1 MNMDHKPESD
11 SSKHLSRR
19 EMLIRGGQTVGVSAL
34 ALVGGKWLYDS
45 EGDAGLSMGAPE
57 RLKNYFA
64 DIDFPP
70 QLPRISVARGKLEN
84 ADQMLRAAIGE
95 LGGDLGIKRFI
106 KHGDVVLIK
115 PNVGF
120 ERDPRLGATT
130 NPDVLRS
137 LIRLIQEA
145 GAKQVLVADNP
156 IEQPAACFLRSKI
169 QEAAEQEGAKV
180 ILPAAVHFRSIQV
193 RAGLPDAGRHEALGT
208 WPIFWKPLAD
218 ADKVIGIAPVK
229 DHNLCNASMSM
240 KNWYGLLGGRRNQFH
255 QAIHHI
261 VSDLGFM
268 MSPTLVI
275 NDATRVMM
283 RNGPTGGRLEDVKEG
298 NAIVAGV
305 DPIATDAWTCEHL
318 LGRDPTQLTYLQYAH
333 DKFGGQHFEQSK
345 RFGQRDWSS
354 YQREGK
360 IVETLVG

>member
-1 MNMDHKPESD
+1 MSDHPD
-11 SSKHLSRR
+11 STASRRLSRR
-19 EMLIRGGQTVGVSAL
+19 EMLIRGGQTVGATAL
-34 ALVGGKWLYDS
+34 ALVGGKWLYDAK
-45 EGDAGLSMGAPE
+45 GDAGLAFEEPQH
-57 RLKNYFA
+57 LKNYFA
-64 DIDFPP
+64 DIDFPAS
-70 QLPRISVARGKLEN
+70 LPRISVARGKPEN
-84 ADQMLRAAIGE
+84 IEKMLQAAIGE
-95 LGGDLGIKRFI
+95 LGGDQGIGRFI
-106 KHGDVVLIK
+106 KKGDVVLIK

-137 LIRLIQEA
+137 LIRLVRQA
-145 GAKQVLVADNP
+145 GAKKILVADNP
-156 IEQPAACFLRSKI
+156 IEQPAACFSRSKI

-180 ILPAAVHFRSIQV
+180 ILPAAVHFRSVQV

-208 WPIFWKPLAD
+208 WPIFWKPLAE
-218 ADKVIGIAPVK
+218 ANKVIGIAPVK

-275 NDATRVMM
+275 NDGTLVMM

-298 NAIVAGV
+298 NVIVAGV
-305 DPIATDAWTCEHL
+305 DPIATDAWTCEHV
-318 LGRDPTQLTYLQYAH
+318 LGRDPAHLTYLQYAH
-333 DKFGGQHFEQSK
+333 DKFGGQHFEQAN
-345 RFGQRDWSS
+345 RFGQLDWSS
-354 YQREGK
+354 LQREGK
-360 IVETLVG
+360 IAETLVG

>member
-1 MNMDHKPESD
+1 MGDHSD
-11 SSKHLSRR
+11 STPSRQLSRR
-19 EMLIRGGQTVGVSAL
+19 EMLIRGGQTLGASAL
-34 ALVGGKWLYDS
+34 ALVGGKWLYDAK
-45 EGDAGLSMGAPE
+45 GDAGLAFGEPE
-57 RLKNYFA
+57 HLKNYFA
-64 DIDFPP
+64 EIDFPAS
-70 QLPRISVARGKLEN
+70 LPRISVARGKPEN
-84 ADQMLRAAIGE
+84 SERMLQAAIGE
-95 LGGDLGIKRFI
+95 LGGEQGIGRFI
-106 KHGDVVLIK
+106 KKGDVVLIK

-130 NPDVLRS
+130 NPDVLSS
-137 LIRLIQEA
+137 LIRLVKEA
-145 GAKQVLVADNP
+145 GAKKILVADNP
-156 IEQPAACFLRSKI
+156 IEQPAACFSRSRI
-169 QEAAEQEGAKV
+169 QQAAEQEGAKV
-180 ILPAAVHFRSIQV
+180 ILPAAVHFQSVQI

-208 WPIFWKPLAD
+208 WPIFWKPLAE
-218 ADKVIGIAPVK
+218 ANKVIGIAPVK

-261 VSDLGFM
+261 VSNLGFM

-275 NDATRVMM
+275 NDGTRVMM

-298 NAIVAGV
+298 NVIVAGV
-305 DPIATDAWTCEHL
+305 DPIATDAWTCEHV
-318 LGRDPTQLTYLQYAH
+318 LGRDPARLTYLQYAH

-354 YQREGK
+354 LQREGK